1 MKAFALQRQNQVNIV
16 VERWEREQK
25 SNRTVQADPAEAD
38 TYVDYD
44 THSKYLSKSDWF
56 QTERFITNRHVRY
69 TGA

>member
-44 THSKYLSKSDWF
+44 THSKYLSKSD
-56 QTERFITNRHVRY
+56 
-69 TGA
+69 